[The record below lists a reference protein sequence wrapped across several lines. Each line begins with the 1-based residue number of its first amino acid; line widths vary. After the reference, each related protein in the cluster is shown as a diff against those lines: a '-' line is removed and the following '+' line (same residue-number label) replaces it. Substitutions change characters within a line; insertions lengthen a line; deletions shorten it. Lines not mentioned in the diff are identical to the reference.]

1 MTAKEPSVPTDAT
14 VKRLYAQSGNLCAFP
29 ACRVR
34 IVQDAIMVGAI
45 CHIRAASPLGPR
57 YDAGQTNAE
66 RHGEDN
72 LILLC
77 ANHHRLV
84 DGDVKAY
91 PAEQLQGMKARHQAS
106 VARLTEEEASFG
118 ARLLVSVNQSGGI
131 AAHHIETINIHTH
144 GHTVMPQALPISAGM
159 AFMGLD
165 EVLAHMGASGHEQYQ
180 FNTQRFIY
188 LRLIPPSNVT
198 PLGTPQLWEVFKQ
211 ARMLPMSERWNGMAV
226 RNKCGAMYYIEG
238 KPKEITSFTQG
249 FSSGE
254 LWGMNST
261 VFEEVTPASRG
272 NTPAHKVTIIP
283 AVLMEKLYVQTLN
296 NYVQV
301 AQKVFQ
307 TPLPYTVECGIKGIQ
322 HAHVEFPRN
331 PSGFNSGPIFE
342 EAFRRVLLLTEAT
355 PEAMDA
361 LLARY
366 FDEFYSELV
375 GYRRK
380 DVIAPSFVQSHALP
394 SLSYS

>member
-1 MTAKEPSVPTDAT
+1 MTAKDPSAPTDAT
-14 VKRLYAQSGNLCAFP
+14 VKRLYGQSGNLCAFP
-29 ACRVR
+29 DCRVR

-91 PAEQLQGMKARHQAS
+91 PAEQLQGMKARHQAL

-118 ARLLVSVNQSGGI
+118 ARLLVSANQSGGI

-159 AFMGLD
+159 TFMGLD

-188 LRLIPPSNVT
+188 LRLIPPGNVT

-211 ARMLPMSERWNGMAV
+211 ARMLPMSERWSGTAV

-238 KPKEITSFTQG
+238 KSKEITSFTQG

-261 VFEEVTPASRG
+261 VFEEVTLAPRD
-272 NTPAHKVTIIP
+272 NTPARKVTIVP

-331 PSGFNSGPIFE
+331 PSGFNSGPIYE
-342 EAFRRVLLLTEAT
+342 EAFRRVLPLTEAT
-355 PEAMDA
+355 PGAMDA

-394 SLSYS
+394 SLG